1 MRETLI
7 SSDKKIKVVAYKWIS
22 KEYINLGTWVH
33 TKTFSRGLANWD
45 IYFNNNNSLIFS
57 AKCGGG
63 YYKED

>member
-45 IYFNNNNSLIFS
+45 IYFNNNL
-57 AKCGGG
+57 
-63 YYKED
+63 